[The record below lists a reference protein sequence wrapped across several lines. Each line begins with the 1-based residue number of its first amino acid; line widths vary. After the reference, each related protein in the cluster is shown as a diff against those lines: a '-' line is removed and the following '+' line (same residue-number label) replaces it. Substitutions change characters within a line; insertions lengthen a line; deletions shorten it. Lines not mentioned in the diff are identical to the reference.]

1 VPGNKVLL
9 HNLVECWVNNDL
21 HHPNQDKHTKIYAQG
36 MLMKKFQQNTHL
48 SEIIVLGMGRFI
60 RTFFKVIIKMTN
72 SLPVDTF
79 HLLVKFLLLVLLFGG
94 CSSEPEQ
101 NSVSNI
107 PNKVIQ
113 ENVFRILILGDSLTE
128 GYGVSEHQAYPTLL
142 EEKLNQ
148 EIAQDHNTTFEVIN
162 AGISG
167 STTSGGVSRIDWLL
181 QSSPDFLVVALGGND
196 GLRGVPVEETQKN
209 LEKIIQTA
217 KDQKIPTLLAGMKI
231 PPNYGMEYTR
241 KFAQLF
247 QDLATKHQ
255 VALLPFLL
263 EGVGGNP
270 SMNLPDRI
278 HPNPAGH
285 QKISETVFKSLVSH
299 LPKN

>member
-1 VPGNKVLL
+1 
-9 HNLVECWVNNDL
+9 
-21 HHPNQDKHTKIYAQG
+21 
-36 MLMKKFQQNTHL
+36 
-48 SEIIVLGMGRFI
+48 
-60 RTFFKVIIKMTN
+60 MTN
-72 SLPVDTF
+72 SLPAFPCQIWFKIIFLVI
-79 HLLVKFLLLVLLFGG
+79 LLGG
-94 CSSEPEQ
+94 CSSEPERTVE
-101 NSVSNI
+101 SGVSNQ
-107 PNKVIQ
+107 PNQK
-113 ENVFRILILGDSLTE
+113 NAFRILILGDSLTE
-128 GYGVSEHQAYPTLL
+128 GYGVSEEHAYPTLL

-148 EIAQDHNTTFEVIN
+148 ELAEDRNTTFEVIN

-181 QSSPDFLVVALGGND
+181 KSSPDFLVIALGGND

-217 KDQKIPTLLAGMKI
+217 RDQKIPTLLAGMKI
-231 PPNYGMEYTR
+231 PPNYGVEYTR

-247 QDLATKHQ
+247 QDLSTKHK
-255 VALLPFLL
+255 VPLLPFLL

-278 HPNPAGH
+278 HTKSAGH
-285 QKISETVFKSLVSH
+285 RKISKTVFKSLATH

>member
-1 VPGNKVLL
+1 
-9 HNLVECWVNNDL
+9 
-21 HHPNQDKHTKIYAQG
+21 
-36 MLMKKFQQNTHL
+36 
-48 SEIIVLGMGRFI
+48 
-60 RTFFKVIIKMTN
+60 MTN
-72 SLPVDTF
+72 SLPAFPCQIWFKIIFLVI
-79 HLLVKFLLLVLLFGG
+79 LLGG
-94 CSSEPEQ
+94 CSSEPERTVE
-101 NSVSNI
+101 SGVSNQ
-107 PNKVIQ
+107 PNQK
-113 ENVFRILILGDSLTE
+113 NAFRILILGDSLTE
-128 GYGVSEHQAYPTLL
+128 GYGVSEEHAYPTLL

-148 EIAQDHNTTFEVIN
+148 ELAEDRNTTFEVIN

-181 QSSPDFLVVALGGND
+181 KSSPDFLVIALGGND

-217 KDQKIPTLLAGMKI
+217 RDQKIPTLLAGMKI
-231 PPNYGMEYTR
+231 PPNYGVEYTR

-247 QDLATKHQ
+247 QDLSIKHKIS
-255 VALLPFLL
+255 LLPFLL

-278 HPNPAGH
+278 HPNSVGH
-285 QKISETVFKSLVSH
+285 RKISETVFNTLATH

>member
-1 VPGNKVLL
+1 
-9 HNLVECWVNNDL
+9 
-21 HHPNQDKHTKIYAQG
+21 
-36 MLMKKFQQNTHL
+36 
-48 SEIIVLGMGRFI
+48 
-60 RTFFKVIIKMTN
+60 MTN
-72 SLPVDTF
+72 SPPASPYQIWFKIIFLVI
-79 HLLVKFLLLVLLFGG
+79 LLGG
-94 CSSEPEQ
+94 CSSEPERTVE
-101 NSVSNI
+101 SGVSNQ
-107 PNKVIQ
+107 PNQK
-113 ENVFRILILGDSLTE
+113 NVFRILILGDSLTE
-128 GYGVSEHQAYPTLL
+128 GYGVPEEHAYPTLL

-148 EIAQDHNTTFEVIN
+148 ELAEDHNTTFEVIN

-181 QSSPDFLVVALGGND
+181 KSSPDFLVIALGGND

-217 KDQKIPTLLAGMKI
+217 RDQKIPTLLAGMKI
-231 PPNYGMEYTR
+231 PPNYGVEYTR

-247 QDLATKHQ
+247 QDLSTKHQ
-255 VALLPFLL
+255 VPLLPFLL

-278 HPNPAGH
+278 HPNSAGH
-285 QKISETVFKSLVSH
+285 RKISETVFKSLATH

>member
-1 VPGNKVLL
+1 
-9 HNLVECWVNNDL
+9 
-21 HHPNQDKHTKIYAQG
+21 
-36 MLMKKFQQNTHL
+36 M
-48 SEIIVLGMGRFI
+48 
-60 RTFFKVIIKMTN
+60 
-72 SLPVDTF
+72 DTF

-101 NSVSNI
+101 NPVSNI

-181 QSSPDFLVVALGGND
+181 KSTPNFLVIALGGND
-196 GLRGVPVEETQKN
+196 GLRGVPVVETQKN
-209 LEKIIQTA
+209 LENIILAA
-217 KDQKIPTLLAGMKI
+217 KAKSIPTLLAGMKI
-231 PPNYGMEYTR
+231 PPNYGIEYTR
-241 KFAQLF
+241 NFSKLYN
-247 QDLATKHQ
+247 DLAHAHE
-255 VALLPFLL
+255 VAFLPFLL
-263 EGVGGNP
+263 EGVGGIA

>member
-1 VPGNKVLL
+1 
-9 HNLVECWVNNDL
+9 
-21 HHPNQDKHTKIYAQG
+21 
-36 MLMKKFQQNTHL
+36 
-48 SEIIVLGMGRFI
+48 
-60 RTFFKVIIKMTN
+60 MTN
-72 SLPVDTF
+72 SLPAFPCQIWFKIIFLVI
-79 HLLVKFLLLVLLFGG
+79 LLGG
-94 CSSEPEQ
+94 CSSEPERTVE
-101 NSVSNI
+101 SGVSNQ
-107 PNKVIQ
+107 PNQK
-113 ENVFRILILGDSLTE
+113 NAFRILILGDSLTE
-128 GYGVSEHQAYPTLL
+128 GYGVSEEHAYPTLL

-148 EIAQDHNTTFEVIN
+148 ELAEDRNTTFEVIN

-181 QSSPDFLVVALGGND
+181 KSSPDFLVIALGGND

-217 KDQKIPTLLAGMKI
+217 RDQKIPTLLAGMKI
-231 PPNYGMEYTR
+231 PPNYGIEYTR

-247 QDLATKHQ
+247 QDLSIKHKIP
-255 VALLPFLL
+255 LLPFLL

-278 HPNPAGH
+278 HPNSVGH
-285 QKISETVFKSLVSH
+285 RKISETVFKSLATH